1 MSKTNSE
8 STDSNLPAVLARERS
23 AGPVPQYAQ
32 IPPSYYPEPELDDEG
47 VPLSHYLWV
56 LRRNRYKIIA
66 FVAVCLFG
74 TYVISSRL
82 ARVYEA
88 TTTVDVDRQE
98 PTGIV
103 GQDSQRLNAMN
114 DADQFLATQ
123 IKLIQSDAV
132 LRPVAQK
139 FNLLEREKQFGDER
153 VSKQATANAPI
164 VLKKLKVTR
173 PPNTYLLLIS
183 YRSPDPSLAA
193 DVANAIA
200 HSYLEH
206 TYNIRIR
213 SSASLA
219 TFMEKQLEE
228 LRAKMEL
235 SGSALSKFE
244 REMNVIN
251 PEEKTNILSARLLQL
266 NTEYTTAQG
275 DRVRKEAAYESA
287 RSGTLESAMNSSQG
301 EALKRLLER
310 LNEAQEK
317 FTQVKEQFGIRH
329 PEFRKADAE
338 VKELKRQVETAR
350 QNILKQVELEYQ
362 EAARREGMLKRSV
375 AESKAEYDQINAR
388 SFEYQQLR
396 READGDKQLYEEL
409 IRKIRESGINAGFQN
424 NSIRLADSARPPVKP
439 VFPRTVL
446 NLGLAFL
453 FSTLLAISGAIG
465 SDLLDKSIRDPEQI
479 TSMLKTEVLG
489 SLPLVGDKDFKQGAA
504 EANAKACVSNGNGK
518 GNEHGN
524 GHVSIHGAGDGSDL
538 VNGATTKKRTGKN
551 NSSFT
556 LFEESIRTLHSSVL
570 LSDLDRG
577 IHSLLVTSTAPGEGK
592 TTTAAYL
599 AISNAE
605 QGHQTL
611 LIDADLR
618 RPSLHRIIGTTTRSG
633 LSNVMLGETT
643 WRETIVRPEAY
654 PNLHFLASG
663 PPSRR
668 APDLIAR
675 GLESLVEEA
684 GREYR
689 LIVIDSPPFLNFAE
703 PLLMSTLVDGVLVVT
718 VAGETNRH
726 AVASTLATLKR
737 VRANILGL
745 VLNKVTKDLMENY
758 HYYGY
763 YGSYG
768 KHYKKYYTQEDAIEP
783 DVLK

>member
-1 MSKTNSE
+1 MSE
-8 STDSNLPAVLARERS
+8 SKLTDLNPNVPAVVGRERNG
-23 AGPVPQYAQ
+23 APPLQYAQ
-32 IPPSYYPEPELDDEG
+32 LPGGFYPEPGTEDDG
-47 VPLSHYLWV
+47 VPLSHYIWV
-56 LRRNRYKIIA
+56 LRRNRYKILAFIA
-66 FVAVCLFG
+66 ICLFG
-74 TYVISSRL
+74 TYLVSSRL
-82 ARVYEA
+82 TRVYEA

-98 PTGIV
+98 PAGVV
-103 GQDSQRLNAMN
+103 GQDSQRVNSMN

-132 LRPVAQK
+132 LRPVAQR
-139 FNLLEREKQFGDER
+139 FNLLDRERQLGDGKK
-153 VSKQATANAPI
+153 VSKEATANAPI
-164 VLKKLKVTR
+164 ILKGLKVTR

-183 YRSPDPSLAA
+183 YRSPDPNLAA

-200 HSYLEH
+200 NSYVEH
-206 TYNIRIR
+206 TYDIRIR

-235 SGSALSKFE
+235 SSGALSKFE

-275 DRVRKEAAYESA
+275 DRVRKEAAYQSA
-287 RSGTLESAMNSSQG
+287 RTGTLESAMNSSQG
-301 EALKRLLER
+301 EALKRLMER
-310 LNEAQEK
+310 LNEAQER
-317 FTQVKEQFGIRH
+317 FTTVKEQYGVRH

-338 VKELKRQVETAR
+338 VGVLKQQVDAAR
-350 QNILKQVELEYQ
+350 QNVLKQVELEYQ
-362 EAARREGMLKRSV
+362 EAARREDILKRAV
-375 AESKAEYDQINAR
+375 AESKAEYDQINTR

-396 READGDKQLYEEL
+396 READANKQLYEEL
-409 IRKIRESGINAGFQN
+409 VRKIRESGINAGFQN
-424 NSIRLADSARPPVKP
+424 NSIRLADMARPPIKP
-439 VFPRTVL
+439 VFPRTVM
-446 NLGLAFL
+446 NLALAFL
-453 FSTLLAISGAIG
+453 FSTLIALCGAIG
-465 SDLLDKSIRDPEQI
+465 ADLLDKSIRDPEQI
-479 TSMLKTEVLG
+479 SSMLKTQVLG
-489 SLPLVGDKDFKQGAA
+489 SLPMVRDKDFKPKTGMLDGTTHHS
-504 EANAKACVSNGNGK
+504 KGNGNG
-518 GNEHGN
+518 NGN
-524 GHVSIHGAGDGSDL
+524 GSGGALVKSGKHKRGSS
-538 VNGATTKKRTGKN
+538 GA
-551 NSSFT
+551 NSLT

-605 QGHQTL
+605 QGHPTL

-618 RPSLHRIIGTTTRSG
+618 RPSLHRVMGISPPTG
-633 LSNVMLGETT
+633 LSNVMLGEMS
-643 WRETIVRPEAY
+643 WRDAIERPESH
-654 PNLHFLASG
+654 PNLHFLAAG

-684 GREYR
+684 YR
-689 LIVIDSPPFLNFAE
+689 DYELIVIDSPPFLNFAE
-703 PLLMSTLVDGVLVVT
+703 PLLMSTIVDGVVVVT

-737 VRANILGL
+737 VRANVVGL
-745 VLNKVTKDLMENY
+745 VLNKVTKQLMENY

-768 KHYKKYYTQEDAIEP
+768 KYYKKYYTQEDTAAA
-783 DVLK
+783 DTSK